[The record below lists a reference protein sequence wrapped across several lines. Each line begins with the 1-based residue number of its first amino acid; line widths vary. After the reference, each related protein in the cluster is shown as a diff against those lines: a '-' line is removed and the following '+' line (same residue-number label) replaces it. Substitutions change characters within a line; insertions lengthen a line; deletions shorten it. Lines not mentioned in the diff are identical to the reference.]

1 MALYVASYIIG
12 LSGKSII
19 SEAGRES
26 PQCLESLKSKPRHE
40 AVYIKMPDISLAH
53 EMRILGLGIIIVIAN
68 QKNKWIFVANESW
81 SRSAVNMS
89 GIQNGHASALQ
100 DELKVA
106 SAERGILSTGR

>member
-1 MALYVASYIIG
+1 MSIHHAVDYHNRLPRITRYSNHIIELSRSYKGGDPMALYVASYIIG

-68 QKNKWIFVANESW
+68 QKNKWIFVANGS
-81 SRSAVNMS
+81 
-89 GIQNGHASALQ
+89 
-100 DELKVA
+100 
-106 SAERGILSTGR
+106 